1 MYVVVAAAL
10 PLIERYIKDEMHY
23 GPERFSSDFVV
34 IQALKRPLGCASLGF
49 RQSRIILCLQCFEIF
64 GKFLGLH
71 FVHVAYL
78 CLALVLLESL
88 PPHLILL

>member
-34 IQALKRPLGCASLGF
+34 IQALKKAS
-49 RQSRIILCLQCFEIF
+49 RVR
-64 GKFLGLH
+64 K
-71 FVHVAYL
+71 
-78 CLALVLLESL
+78 
-88 PPHLILL
+88 PRT